1 MSFKPSHEDWMA
13 YLYNECEDGL
23 KEKIEAYL
31 KNNVEAQQEFAQLKK
46 MRSVLSSVKDKEV
59 IAPSIVIAESSKAS
73 IWHVPYWKTVAS
85 IAASLLI
92 VMLCAKFLGLRL
104 EINQQAISLRFGTEK
119 DLPVVEHTKADS
131 QDQSTLTSAEVQDMI
146 NAALA
151 QNNQT
156 MEVSWQ
162 QTQRKLDASL
172 RENLANTSSKI
183 DQLVRESSLASQAQ
197 IQDFV
202 ATMQAENMQTVKSYF
217 QLSSAEQKSYVEGL
231 LVDFAKYLQQQRQD
245 DLQLVQTRINS
256 MQKNTDVFKQET
268 EQILTSLIYKV
279 GTPTTEAKY

>member
-1 MSFKPSHEDWMA
+1 
-13 YLYNECEDGL
+13 
-23 KEKIEAYL
+23 
-31 KNNVEAQQEFAQLKK
+31 
-46 MRSVLSSVKDKEV
+46 
-59 IAPSIVIAESSKAS
+59 
-73 IWHVPYWKTVAS
+73 
-85 IAASLLI
+85 
-92 VMLCAKFLGLRL
+92 MLCAKFLGLRL